1 MDEPADGGKVEN
13 RMSETLFE
21 QMHAALPK
29 VQLFSQELLSRHTSF
44 RIGGPAQVLVC
55 PKNEAELQ
63 AVFAFCQSAGASF
76 RILGGGTNILA
87 PDDGVSGVIV
97 STRGLDTLE
106 LSDAEKVTAG
116 AGVPLARLAVFAQ
129 QHGLTGLEFAHGIPG
144 TVGGGM
150 YMNAG
155 AYGGE
160 LVQVAVSARF
170 LTPDGTIL
178 TLTGAE
184 MGLSYRHSAFMDR
197 VGVIVSAT
205 FRLREGDPEIIRDR
219 MRELM
224 EKRRASQPLDL
235 PSAGSTFKRPVG
247 GYAAAL
253 IQEAGLKGLRVGGAA
268 VSEKHSGFVVN
279 LGGATSADVL
289 ELIAQIQARV
299 QASSGIPLEP
309 EIRIW

>member
-1 MDEPADGGKVEN
+1 MGRGKVAN

-21 QMHAALPK
+21 RLHAALPA
-29 VQLFSQELLSRHTSF
+29 VRLLSEEPLAKHTSF
-44 RIGGPAQVLVC
+44 RIGGPAQVLAC
-55 PKNEAELQ
+55 PKTEAELRE
-63 AVFAFCQSAGASF
+63 VYGFCEAAGEQI

-87 PDDGVSGVIV
+87 PDSGVSGVV
-97 STRGLDTLE
+97 LSTRGLDALE
-106 LSDAEKVTAG
+106 LTDAQTVTAG

-160 LVQVAVSARF
+160 LAQVAVSARF
-170 LTPDGTIL
+170 LTPDGAIL
-178 TLTGAE
+178 TITAAE
-184 MGLSYRHSAFMDR
+184 MGLGYRRSAFMDR
-197 VGVIVSAT
+197 PGVIVSAT
-205 FRLREGDPEIIRDR
+205 FRLTPGDPAAIRER

-224 EKRRASQPLDL
+224 EKRKASQPLDL

-279 LGGATSADVL
+279 LGGATGADVL
-289 ELIAQIQARV
+289 ELIAQVQARV
-299 QASSGIPLEP
+299 REATGISLEP
-309 EIRIW
+309 EVRIW